1 MPLLEAP
8 LQKSK
13 KIISPIAG
21 IIFAVISCGKPQEED
36 RSDLNWGV
44 YRQTWHINHTGLLS
58 LPPNSKICVRGY
70 MAKET
75 VAAIKQWTDA
85 VGRTARLPANV
96 DCVDGKR
103 NIEVRGPRDAACQ
116 GGIAGDTNTVDR
128 IRVCQQ
134 YPAPV
139 LQHVLLHEV
148 GHMWGLCD
156 QYGGGQDCQQGRVN
170 PNTIMGVA
178 TGRTSLTPDDIEG
191 IKYVTSQP
199 NLGANRAWQSIQ
211 TSGQQPPASV
221 PKSDAALPERR
232 TEQTQ
237 PQLATQVPSGQRTN
251 APQTRRRLIF
261 NIRFR

>member
-1 MPLLEAP
+1 M
-8 LQKSK
+8 QKSK
-13 KIISPIAG
+13 KILTIMIG
-21 IIFAVISCGKPQEED
+21 ITFAAISCGKSQEED
-36 RSDLNWGV
+36 KSDLKWGIFS
-44 YRQTWHINHTGLLS
+44 QTWHVNNTGLLS
-58 LPPNSKICVRGY
+58 LPPNAKICVRGY

-85 VGRTARLPANV
+85 VGRTAYLPANV

-116 GGIAGDTNTVDR
+116 SGIAGDTNTVDR

-156 QYGGGQDCQQGRVN
+156 QYGGGQGCQQGRVN

-178 TGRTSLTPDDIEG
+178 RGITSLTPDDIEG
-191 IKYVTSQP
+191 IKFVTSQP

-211 TSGQQPPASV
+211 ASEKQTSASV
-221 PKSDAALPERR
+221 PKSSAALPASG
-232 TEQTQ
+232 TEKTQ
-237 PQLATQVPSGQRTN
+237 PQLATQVPSEQGART
-251 APQTRRRLIF
+251 PQTRRRFIF